1 MRYMIRGTAGLG
13 ATPSQMPVLQVG
25 SNGPLVEA
33 VQQQLNV
40 VAQGSGGFSGAEC
53 RQRGT
58 GSEWPCT
65 LGADGDFGS
74 RTKSAVLGFQRRAG
88 VPATG
93 SVDAATW
100 PKLFPGSRLDEV
112 AGLATSGGSSGSSR
126 TAAVPPAPRSS
137 SSGGAMMPAG
147 PVSMGP
153 PAEEPGF
160 WSQYGWWVGGGTV
173 ALISIGLIFWAVS
186 GKKAD

>member
-1 MRYMIRGTAGLG
+1 MRYMLRGTAGLG
-13 ATPSQMPVLQVG
+13 ATPSQMPALQMG

-40 VAQGSGGFSGAEC
+40 VAQGSGGFSGAAC
-53 RQRGT
+53 IQRGT

-74 RTKSAVLGFQRRAG
+74 RTKSALLGFQRRAG

-100 PKLFPGSRLDEV
+100 GKLFPGARLDEV
-112 AGLATSGGSSGSSR
+112 AGLANSRGSSGGGSSGSSY
-126 TAAVPPAPRSS
+126 TTG
-137 SSGGAMMPAG
+137 SSGGGSIMPAG
-147 PVSMGP
+147 PGAMPP
-153 PAEEPGF
+153 PAADPGF

-173 ALISIGLIFWAVS
+173 ALVSIGLIFWAMS
-186 GKKAD
+186 GKKAG